1 MVVAKTGLPLLAAV
15 LSIGWMWAP
24 LAHAHSQD
32 GYTGHDSAMCLRNDG
47 EKGQVACTDPAAD
60 PCASG
65 ADCVGGFCHQHPQWP
80 SGKRDTPACQTHL
93 AQAGEW
99 HIHGGSRHRHDPAV
113 CGHLDRR
120 IPGSVAC
127 TDPAADPCDSGQALD
142 HHSHAS
148 IPPGKTQTA
157 ACIASRA
164 PAACTDRALSGW
176 SAWSAEACPTRQRRT
191 RTCTDGAAGEGSCV
205 TSCAGAAL
213 TEWRANDCIDPP
225 TPERCVCC
233 AGVEAAQVDGWT
245 CGQTCDSLL
254 GQQPDACPVDAV
266 PPPAPT
272 DPDPPPYVPGA
283 DQLGCH
289 DNGPGMND
297 HHTGCPGPNVHP
309 GHNCS
314 SLDYHRHEDA
324 WENECHNEDYAHDE
338 TGCGYGWHLH
348 DGLECHDPDSGAHV
362 HDRGHGGTAVTNPP
376 AGAVTKPSPVES
388 GKRCVCCD
396 GMVIRGAAY
405 ADDCEARC
413 RSDMDRR
420 GASCGSETEWNW
432 RLLWAD

>member
-1 MVVAKTGLPLLAAV
+1 MKWWIGVGPLICALLPGSAV
-15 LSIGWMWAP
+15 P
-24 LAHAHSQD
+24 HSQD
-32 GYTGHDSAMCLRNDG
+32 GYHGHDAALCKPASPRSTGAL
-47 EKGQVACTDPAAD
+47 ACTDPAAN
-60 PCASG
+60 PCYSG
-65 ADCVGGFCHQHPQWP
+65 QQCETINEHGDERCHGHGAWP
-80 SGKRDTPACQTHL
+80 AGKNETPACQ
-93 AQAGEW
+93 AYRASQAVRDPPPPSDGTPNNQCTCCDGTQLGTDTTDFPAGSCQDQCDEW
-99 HIHGGSRHRHDPAV
+99 VRDLDP
-113 CGHLDRR
+113 L
-120 IPGSVAC
+120 
-127 TDPAADPCDSGQALD
+127 
-142 HHSHAS
+142 
-148 IPPGKTQTA
+148 
-157 ACIASRA
+157 
-164 PAACTDRALSGW
+164 PAACMVDDPPVT
-176 SAWSAEACPTRQRRT
+176 T
-191 RTCTDGAAGEGSCV
+191 RTPAVMQCE
-205 TSCAGAAL
+205 
-213 TEWRANDCIDPP
+213 
-225 TPERCVCC
+225 CC
-233 AGVEAAQVDGWT
+233 AGVEVDQADGWT
-245 CGQTCDSLL
+245 CKQSCDSLIR
-254 GQQPDACPVDAV
+254 QQPDACPVGSV
-266 PPPAPT
+266 PPPDPT

-405 ADDCEARC
+405 ADACEARC
-413 RSDMDRR
+413 RSDMGRR
-420 GASCGSETEWNW
+420 GASCESEAEGDW
-432 RLLWAD
+432 RLLWTE